1 MSERIE
7 REARDLTI
15 GRSVPVKIIRGEW
28 MIACRCGFD
37 VIVYD
42 GEMYA
47 QCVTCRVVYSVEPL
61 GSST

>member
-1 MSERIE
+1 MSERVE
-7 REARDLTI
+7 REARDLSN

-28 MIACRCGFD
+28 VIACRCGFD

-47 QCVTCRVVYSVEPL
+47 QCSTCSVVYSVEPL